1 MPRGEDRFVAV
12 VALVF
17 GVLAWAQMPA
27 LCGFMFSS
35 TLAGAGNF
43 IYSVW
48 LGALIAL
55 IGLATAAGP
64 LLRGRR
70 DPLLLIGPALG
81 IAFLVCALVAPVPYE
96 SACRATFT
104 AFTPHWQGNDVS
116 R

>member
-1 MPRGEDRFVAV
+1 
-12 VALVF
+12 L
-17 GVLAWAQMPA
+17 

-70 DPLLLIGPALG
+70 DPLLLIGAALG